1 MEAQPSTLSPKIQ
14 GTELAELADDL
25 LIARTLAGDEG
36 AFEQLARRHAPRVFS
51 IARHFFRCPQTVE
64 DIAQETFSRAFFALA
79 GYRQGASFGHWLGR
93 IAVNNCYDELRRRK
107 QRGEWLLTDLSEDE
121 QTWLENKLARVSL
134 INHFNADERE
144 YAAEV
149 AEKLLARLPTEDR
162 LVLVLLHAEEH
173 SVPEIAEVMGWSQAR
188 VKIRAFRA
196 RRRMR
201 RALDQLTLTEE
212 RKRSSLRAAES

>member
-1 MEAQPSTLSPKIQ
+1 MEAQPSTLSPNTQ

-25 LIARTLAGDEG
+25 LIARTLTGDDG

-64 DIAQETFSRAFFALA
+64 DIAQETFTRAFFALA

-107 QRGEWLLTDLSEDE
+107 QRGEWLLTDMSEDQ

-134 INHFNADERE
+134 VNHFNADERE

-196 RRRMR
+196 RRKMR
-201 RALDQLTLTEE
+201 RALDQLTLTED